1 MEKRM
6 KNKQSKY
13 LARPTILLVQAVFML
28 MLPFVALGPAFGSN
42 GAKVWLLYGVAAL
55 LFLIQLALVICS
67 IVFGWNRMVVFDKM
81 GVAMRI
87 RGGRVHMAWEGLSI
101 KDATAKYGKI
111 QKIMLYDGGNNC
123 IVMESIWGLLP
134 LIEKYCTNDALK
146 DEAKRIILHME

>member
-28 MLPFVALGPAFGSN
+28 MLPFLALGPAFGSN
-42 GAKVWLLYGVAAL
+42 GAKAWLLYGVAAL

-67 IVFGWNRMVVFDKM
+67 IAFGWNRMVVFDET

-87 RGGRVHMAWEGLSI
+87 RGGRVHMAW
-101 KDATAKYGKI
+101 
-111 QKIMLYDGGNNC
+111 
-123 IVMESIWGLLP
+123 
-134 LIEKYCTNDALK
+134 
-146 DEAKRIILHME
+146 